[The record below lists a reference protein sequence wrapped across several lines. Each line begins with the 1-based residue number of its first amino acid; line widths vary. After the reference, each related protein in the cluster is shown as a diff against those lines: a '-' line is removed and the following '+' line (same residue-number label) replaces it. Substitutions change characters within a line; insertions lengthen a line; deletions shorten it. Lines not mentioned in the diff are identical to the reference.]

1 MPGDMGKTA
10 FATGDAL
17 TQKTWSI
24 SLFRES
30 VKDLFFYRFA
40 KKAYDAMMKGD
51 NIPKEANAIIL
62 VNEDLTKKK
71 GDQVTFSLRMRLTGE
86 GVNPE
91 TESIEDNDEQ
101 MTFKDFAVVLESRA
115 NSVKAQS
122 EIDLQRPAFD
132 LRAEFRSGLEQW
144 AAEYIDKKT
153 IDKLSTSPTTGERLY
168 AGSATATN
176 DITSSD
182 VMSTTVISKAK
193 RKARLHDPKMLP
205 LVIGGKDYYVMLMHD
220 YQFKAIAVE
229 DAWLNAQKYAGTRG
243 LDNPIFSGAEGVW
256 DGVVIHKYERINTFN
271 TWGSGANLTGARA
284 LLLGAQAG
292 VHAWCKRPTWHE
304 KLFEYDTIPGVA
316 CTVIWK
322 AAKTVYNSKDFG
334 VITVDSYYAAD

>member
-10 FATGDAL
+10 FATGNAL

-30 VKDLFFYRFA
+30 VKDLYFYRFA
-40 KKAYDAMMKGD
+40 KKAYDAMMKGE
-51 NIPKEANAIIL
+51 NIPKEVNSIIL

-71 GDQVTFSLRMRLTGE
+71 GDAITFTLRMKLAGE

-91 TESIEDNDEQ
+91 TDSIEENDEQ
-101 MTFKDFAVVLESRA
+101 MSFYDFTVTLTSRA

-122 EIDLQRPAFD
+122 EIDMQRPAFD
-132 LRAEFRSGLEQW
+132 LRGEFRSSLEQW
-144 AAEYIDKKT
+144 VAEYIDKTT
-153 IDKLSTSPTTGERLY
+153 IDLLSTSPTTGERLY
-168 AGSATATN
+168 AGSATATT

-182 VMSTTVISKAK
+182 TMSTTVISKAK
-193 RKARLHDPKMLP
+193 RKARLHSQKMLP
-205 LVIGGKDYYVMLMHD
+205 VVVGGKEYYVMLMHD
-220 YQFKAIAVE
+220 YQFKALQAE
-229 DAWLNAQKYAGTRG
+229 DAWLNAQKYAGERG

-271 TWGSGANLTGARA
+271 TWGAGGNLTGARA
-284 LLLGAQAG
+284 LLLGTQAG

-322 AAKTVYNSKDFG
+322 AAKTVYNSKDFA
-334 VITVDSYYAAD
+334 VITVDSYYAQD